1 MLLLVLFLPVQVMKK
16 VWNLL
21 DISEESH
28 GSQYLPLAN
37 LQILDDPSMLVWFP
51 MNLHL
56 NQPREEGDLPV
67 QPTTFHLGFN
77 ASDFYASSLS
87 M

>member
-37 LQILDDPSMLVWFP
+37 LQILDDPSMVSDESSP
-51 MNLHL
+51 
-56 NQPREEGDLPV
+56 
-67 QPTTFHLGFN
+67 QPTP
-77 ASDFYASSLS
+77 
-87 M
+87 